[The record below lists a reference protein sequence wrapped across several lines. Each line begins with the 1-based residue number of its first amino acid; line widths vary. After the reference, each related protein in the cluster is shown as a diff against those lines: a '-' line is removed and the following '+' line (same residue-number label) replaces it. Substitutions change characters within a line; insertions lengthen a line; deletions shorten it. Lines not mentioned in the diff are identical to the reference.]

1 MPDFSLPSQFHL
13 QLDEADV
20 PEDLQRDL
28 LEVTVENS
36 LHLPDAAT
44 LILQDMKLR
53 WVDDARLMPGHT
65 LKVFA
70 GARPGGRPLFDGEI
84 VELEPELVPGA
95 IRLVIRAYDRMH
107 RLARGRHVRS
117 FQNLTDGDLVR
128 KIAQEA
134 GLQVKFGPASEVQ
147 PYLLQANQTNLAL
160 LQERA
165 RALGYFLYVEGKTL
179 FCVPPSG
186 ESPAVEL
193 KWGAGLQEFRPRL
206 STVAQVSEVTVRG
219 WDPAQ
224 RKEIV
229 GQAKKGDGAP
239 HVGEKRTGGE
249 VTRSAFQM
257 ETTHLVTDRPV
268 RTQAGADHLAKAIA
282 GDHAAR
288 FLEAEGR
295 CAGNPSLGAGVRACI
310 GGIGER
316 FSGEYLVTS
325 AVHHYSAEQG
335 YTVQFA
341 VSGQRPATLLALL
354 TPEPAAA
361 PATGLAIGIVTDN
374 QDPEGQGRVKVKYP
388 WLSSDH
394 ASDWARVAIPGGGPG
409 RGIEF
414 LPEINDEVLIGFERG
429 DILYPY
435 VLGGLWNGQDAPPL
449 KSGDALQ
456 GGKVRQRMLR
466 SRTGHSILLDDSDS
480 GGGITIQDKA
490 GNQIVLDTASNAL
503 SITFKG
509 DVTIKS
515 QGSLK
520 LQAQGAVEITGTGV
534 KIDGGAAAVDVK
546 GSLINLN

>member
-1 MPDFSLPSQFHL
+1 MTDLSLPSQFHL
-13 QLDEADV
+13 QFDDSDA

-28 LEVTVENS
+28 MEVTVENS

-44 LILQDMKLR
+44 VILRDVRLQWIDDM
-53 WVDDARLMPGHT
+53 RLMPGHT

-70 GARPGGRPLFDGEI
+70 GTRPGGKPLFDGEI

-95 IRLVIRAYDRMH
+95 IRLVIRAYDRLH

-117 FQNLTDGDLVR
+117 FQNMTDGDLVR

-134 GLQVKFGPASEVQ
+134 GLQTKFGPASEVH

-179 FCVPPSG
+179 CCVPPSA
-186 ESPAVEL
+186 EMPPIEI

-206 STVAQVSEVTVRG
+206 STIAQVGEVTVRG
-219 WDPAQ
+219 WDPAHRQ
-224 RKEIV
+224 EIV

-239 HVGEKRTGGE
+239 HIGEKRTGGE
-249 VTRSAFQM
+249 VAQSAFQM
-257 ETTHLVTDRPV
+257 EATYLVTDKPV
-268 RTQAGADHLAKAIA
+268 RTQVRADHLAKAVA

-288 FLEAEGR
+288 FVEAEGR
-295 CAGNPSLGAGVRACI
+295 CAGNPNLGVGVRARI
-310 GGIGER
+310 EGVGER

-335 YTVQFA
+335 YTIQFA

-354 TPEPAAA
+354 TPEPQTSAAE
-361 PATGLAIGIVTDN
+361 GLVIGIVTDN

-388 WLSSDH
+388 WLSSEH
-394 ASDWARVAIPGGGPG
+394 ASDWARIVAPGGGPG

-414 LPEINDEVLIGFERG
+414 LPEINDEVLVGFERG

-449 KSGDALQ
+449 KSGDAVR
-456 GGKVRQRMLR
+456 GGKVQQRMLR
-466 SRTGHSILLDDSDS
+466 SRTGHTILLDDSDS
-480 GGGITIQDKA
+480 GGGITIQDKD
-490 GNQIVLDTASNAL
+490 GNKIVLDTAANSLA
-503 SITFKG
+503 ITFKG
-509 DVTIKS
+509 EVTVKS

-520 LQAQGAVEITGTGV
+520 LEAQGAVEIKGTGV
-534 KIDGGAAAVDVK
+534 KIDGGAATVDVK
-546 GSLINLN
+546 GSVINLN